1 MAFRFRLQKVL
12 DYRQRIVDL
21 KSREV
26 GEAARVVAGIRT
38 QMDQIQSDI
47 HSQLTGDPS
56 GLDTMNIQLMGRRHE
71 WIEHLEFQLKQ
82 LAADHYAAA
91 ADLEIRRSELTKVWR
106 DLEVLQKLK
115 QRQKESWLAE
125 QLKRENQELDE
136 IGQIRSDRQKRE
148 KLTLDQAQ
156 LA

>member
-12 DYRQRIVDL
+12 DYRQRKVDL

-26 GEAARVVAGIRT
+26 GEAARVVSGIRT
-38 QMDQIQSDI
+38 RMDQVQSDI
-47 HSQLTGDPS
+47 QAQLGGQFSNQGAMD
-56 GLDTMNIQLMGRRHE
+56 IQLMGRRRE
-71 WIEHLEFQLKQ
+71 WIEHLEFQFKK
-82 LAADHYAAA
+82 LAADHSEAA
-91 ADLEIRRSELTKVWR
+91 ADLEIRRSELTTVWR

-115 QRQKESWLAE
+115 DRQKEGWLAE

-148 KLTLDQAQ
+148 KVTLGQAQ

>member
-38 QMDQIQSDI
+38 RMDQVQSDI
-47 HSQLTGDPS
+47 QVQLGDSFTGQ
-56 GLDTMNIQLMGRRHE
+56 GTMDIPLMGRRRE
-71 WIEHLEFQLKQ
+71 WVEHLEFQFKQ
-82 LAADHYAAA
+82 LTAEHSEAS

-115 QRQKESWLAE
+115 ERQKESWLTE
-125 QLKRENQELDE
+125 QLKRENQDLDE

-148 KLTLDQAQ
+148 KLTLGQAQ

>member
-26 GEAARVVAGIRT
+26 GEAARLVAGIRSR
-38 QMDQIQSDI
+38 MDKVQSDI
-47 HSQLTGDPS
+47 QCELASDHSGCGAMD
-56 GLDTMNIQLMGRRHE
+56 IQLMGRRRE
-71 WIEHLEFQLKQ
+71 WIEHLEFQLKK
-82 LAADHYAAA
+82 LAADHSAAT
-91 ADLEIRRSELTKVWR
+91 ADLEIRRAELTGVWR
-106 DLEVLQKLK
+106 DLEILQKLK
-115 QRQKESWLAE
+115 QRQKETWMIK